1 MKKPKAKRG
10 HVLNEILLDE
20 ETKRINWFPGHM
32 NKAVKKIKEKVKLVD
47 IVLEIRD
54 ARSPLITANTQI
66 TDSFGEKSRFIIVNK
81 SNLADPVTVSKW
93 EEWFKEQDV
102 PFMFCNCFDKAYV
115 KKIISESKRIVK
127 ERRENSDAKTDKKK
141 LKMMIMGLPNTGKST
156 IINQIANRN
165 ACKAAD
171 KPGYTRHQLWVKVD
185 DELEILDTPGVMP
198 PKIEKY
204 EHGLWLTAI
213 HAIPELIV
221 TAETSACFV
230 IEHLLKLKT
239 EEFKTKYKFEK
250 LDLSLI
256 EALDHIA
263 KVRGCVQHKG
273 EPDYDRVFKIVLI
286 DFRKGDLGLISFG
299 LPPSKKKLIV
309 PL

>member
-1 MKKPKAKRG
+1 MKKPKEKRG
-10 HVLNEILLDE
+10 HVLNEILVDD

-47 IVLEIRD
+47 IVLEVRD
-54 ARSPLITANTQI
+54 ARSPLITANTTI
-66 TDSFGEKSRFIIVNK
+66 TESFGEKSRFIVINK
-81 SNLADPVTVSKW
+81 SNLADPKAVAAWQKW
-93 EEWFKEQDV
+93 FEKQGV
-102 PFMFCNCFDKAYV
+102 PYMFLDCFDKPSLNKV
-115 KKIISESKRIVK
+115 IVESKKIVRDRRILA
-127 ERRENSDAKTDKKK
+127 EAKGEKKK
-141 LKMMIMGLPNTGKST
+141 LRMMIMGLPNTGKST
-156 IINQIANRN
+156 IINQLANRN

-171 KPGYTRHQLWVKVD
+171 KPGHTRTQLWVKVD
-185 DELEILDTPGVMP
+185 DDLEILDTPGVMP

-213 HAIPELIV
+213 HAIPDLIV

-230 IEHLLKLKT
+230 IEHLLKIKT
-239 EEFKTKYKFEK
+239 EEFKEKYKFEK
-250 LDLSLI
+250 LELTTL
-256 EALDHIA
+256 EALNHIA

-299 LPPSKKKLIV
+299 IPPNY
-309 PL
+309 

>member
-1 MKKPKAKRG
+1 MKKPKVKRG
-10 HVLNEILLDE
+10 HVLNEILVDD

-47 IVLEIRD
+47 IVLEVRD

-66 TDSFGEKSRFIIVNK
+66 TESFGEKSRFIVINK
-81 SNLADPVTVSKW
+81 SNLADPKAVAAW
-93 EEWFKEQDV
+93 ETWFEKQGV
-102 PFMFCNCFDKAYV
+102 PYMFLDCFDKVSLQKVVALS
-115 KKIISESKRIVK
+115 KKIVK
-127 ERRENSDAKTDKKK
+127 DRRALTEAKGEKKK
-141 LKMMIMGLPNTGKST
+141 LRMMIMGLPNTGKST
-156 IINQIANRN
+156 IINQLANRN

-171 KPGYTRHQLWVKVD
+171 KPGYTRNQLWVKVD
-185 DELEILDTPGVMP
+185 DDLEILDTPGVMP
-198 PKIEKY
+198 PKIERY

-213 HAIPELIV
+213 HAIPDLIV

-230 IEHLLKLKT
+230 VEHLLKIKT
-239 EEFKTKYKFEK
+239 EEFKEKYKFET
-250 LDLSLI
+250 LELTLV

-299 LPPSKKKLIV
+299 LPPNY
-309 PL
+309 